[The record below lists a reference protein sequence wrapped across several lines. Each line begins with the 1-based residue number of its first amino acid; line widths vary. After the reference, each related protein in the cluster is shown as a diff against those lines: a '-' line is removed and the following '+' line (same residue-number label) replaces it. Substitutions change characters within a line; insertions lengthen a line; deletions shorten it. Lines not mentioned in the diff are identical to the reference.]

1 MIKATVEP
9 ACTGQFSQL
18 FLDYLAEKNELREF
32 YSHFPKIENF
42 EKLIAAK
49 QLSQSNREIL
59 VEALERQYAGI
70 DLTDASL
77 AQIKSLGK
85 AHTFT
90 VTTGHQLNLFT
101 GPLYFIYKIVSTI
114 NLAKQL
120 KSKYPKYHF
129 VPVYWM
135 GAEDHDFDEVNYF
148 KLDGKK
154 YQWHTNQQG
163 AVGEFEIDDS
173 FKEFLKT
180 IPFAHQVF
188 KDAYLNSK
196 TVAEAARKYVHT
208 LFSAEGLVIIDG
220 NDIALKKLL
229 IPVVESDLV
238 DHIPFQKA
246 NEKTA
251 ALEQLGYKSQVFPRE
266 INFFYMDKGVRERIE
281 KVGGQYQ
288 VLNTSMVYS
297 ESEIKDLIQSHP
309 ERFSPNVVLRPLYQ
323 EMILPNIAYL
333 GGPAEVAYWFQLKGV
348 FEYYQV
354 PFPAVMPRNFA
365 VILEPLAQK
374 KQEQLGLSDMELF
387 LDFEAWKKEH
397 VAQNAILDISLAEEK
412 QQLTMLMTVA
422 SQRAVK
428 VDATLESAFEA
439 AKVRS
444 IKILDHLAGKVRKA
458 EERRLAT
465 DLNRMQTLKQM
476 MYPDG
481 NPQER
486 VENMMKFYLADE
498 GFIDKLL
505 ANFDPLDF
513 NYLILKLENE

>member
-1 MIKATVEP
+1 
-9 ACTGQFSQL
+9 
-18 FLDYLAEKNELREF
+18 
-32 YSHFPKIENF
+32 
-42 EKLIAAK
+42 
-49 QLSQSNREIL
+49 
-59 VEALERQYAGI
+59 
-70 DLTDASL
+70 
-77 AQIKSLGK
+77 
-85 AHTFT
+85 
-90 VTTGHQLNLFT
+90 
-101 GPLYFIYKIVSTI
+101 
-114 NLAKQL
+114 
-120 KSKYPKYHF
+120 
-129 VPVYWM
+129 
-135 GAEDHDFDEVNYF
+135 
-148 KLDGKK
+148 
-154 YQWHTNQQG
+154 
-163 AVGEFEIDDS
+163 
-173 FKEFLKT
+173 
-180 IPFAHQVF
+180 
-188 KDAYLNSK
+188 
-196 TVAEAARKYVHT
+196 
-208 LFSAEGLVIIDG
+208 
-220 NDIALKKLL
+220 
-229 IPVVESDLV
+229 
-238 DHIPFQKA
+238 
-246 NEKTA
+246 
-251 ALEQLGYKSQVFPRE
+251 
-266 INFFYMDKGVRERIE
+266 ERIE

-297 ESEIKDLIQSHP
+297 ESEIKGLIQYHP

-387 LDFEAWKKEH
+387 LDFEAWKKAH

-439 AKVRS
+439 AKVRT

-476 MYPDG
+476 MYPGG

-498 GFIDKLL
+498 GFIAKLL